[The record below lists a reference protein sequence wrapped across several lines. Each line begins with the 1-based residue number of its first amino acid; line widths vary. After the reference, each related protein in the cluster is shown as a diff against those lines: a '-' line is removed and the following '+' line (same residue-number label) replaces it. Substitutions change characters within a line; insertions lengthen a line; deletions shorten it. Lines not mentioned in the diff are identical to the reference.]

1 MRVLKT
7 QIYRLFQIVDFKN
20 ANIKL
25 LYSCTFFKGFLSV
38 IFYKE
43 QSFKPLTDLF
53 KTWNKER
60 EGYLAISL
68 SYDLYPPQRVQANM
82 YVQRQKD
89 LDIRKVVEVNI
100 AYLSRRKK
108 RVWTP
113 NKTTAK
119 NSGHLLDLRFKSPYR
134 FTMKTFFKRPYIV
147 ISMITTQIEKL
158 TCRVK
163 SFIVIVAFNS
173 SNNFSRLFC

>member
-1 MRVLKT
+1 LAKNKFFNFSKWFKCSLFCAKAFTFCKVQLIPKNFASNSSMRVLKT

-68 SYDLYPPQRVQANM
+68 SYDLYPP
-82 YVQRQKD
+82 
-89 LDIRKVVEVNI
+89 
-100 AYLSRRKK
+100 
-108 RVWTP
+108 
-113 NKTTAK
+113 
-119 NSGHLLDLRFKSPYR
+119 
-134 FTMKTFFKRPYIV
+134 
-147 ISMITTQIEKL
+147 
-158 TCRVK
+158 
-163 SFIVIVAFNS
+163 
-173 SNNFSRLFC
+173 